1 MPRMNTFAVILH
13 ALRVN
18 AALLVTGIERFVF
31 KSYGY
36 KYETYC

>member
-1 MPRMNTFAVILH
+1 MNTFASVILR

-18 AALLVTGIERFVF
+18 AALLVTGISDLF

-36 KYETYC
+36 KYKHTVES